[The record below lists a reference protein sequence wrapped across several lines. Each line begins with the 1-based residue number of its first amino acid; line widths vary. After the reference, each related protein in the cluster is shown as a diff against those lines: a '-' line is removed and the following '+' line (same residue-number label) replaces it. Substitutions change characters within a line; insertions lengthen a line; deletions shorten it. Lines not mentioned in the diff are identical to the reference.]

1 MPAHGRLLCVGKE
14 DLELRCAV
22 LASAGYDAKSA
33 KVSEAELLLQAE
45 KFDLIV
51 VSVHLSQEERD
62 SVKAAAGNTPIL
74 LLEGITFPPELLAEV
89 ERMLESRQ
97 RQQAIAQG
105 ETQSVKPYRSFGTT
119 L

>member
-1 MPAHGRLLCVGKE
+1 LTAFE

-51 VSVHLSQEERD
+51 VSVDLSQEERD
-62 SVKAAAGNTPIL
+62 SVKAAAGNTPS
-74 LLEGITFPPELLAEV
+74 FCWKELLF
-89 ERMLESRQ
+89 LQ
-97 RQQAIAQG
+97 NCW
-105 ETQSVKPYRSFGTT
+105 TK
-119 L
+119 